1 MEDSLRKTLL
11 RNTFTSYINLVWRML
26 TAIVITRLLL
36 FGLGEELYGYWA
48 LLWTI
53 FGYALLLDFGFGTSV
68 QKYTA
73 EATISND
80 FKKFNE
86 LIAAVICSYLLM
98 SLLIILFTIF
108 GAYYLENI
116 FSLNHIGNIE
126 YCKKVFIV
134 FGLGVAVVFPSGAI
148 SEILMGLKRTDLK
161 NYVLLIT
168 YTLNIIGIFII
179 FKLGY
184 SIMTLSVF
192 TVLVNASGNLAM
204 YIIVKKLLPEFKFSI
219 KYFRFRAFKEIG
231 SFSFYSYLLTIA
243 TLIIYRTDKMVL
255 GVMIGMGAVAIYQ
268 IGTRISEVMEQ
279 FSSQFQHSLPAVAAA
294 LHKAGDKEK
303 IKWILLRSSRL
314 TVFIG
319 TGLFVILFLQV
330 RPILYVWLKITDKNA
345 IMIAHIMLI
354 SVFMVVL
361 FRSTS
366 FKFLQMAGKHKVLS
380 VIMMIECIVNIAL
393 SIILVRLIGVIG
405 VAIGTLI
412 PNIIIS
418 LFIIFPLFTRFSDFT
433 VLYYLK
439 KVYIPAFLI
448 SIPSI
453 CILLGSTYI
462 APAEQWG
469 ILRLGIYSC
478 SAGLIYMLMGYFF
491 YFNIEE
497 KEKYV
502 GMVPVAFVRKIL
514 GYK

>member
-1 MEDSLRKTLL
+1 
-11 RNTFTSYINLVWRML
+11 ML

-86 LIAAVICSYLLM
+86 LIAAVIGSYLLM
-98 SLLIILFTIF
+98 SLLIILFTII

-148 SEILMGLKRTDLK
+148 SEVLMGLKRTDLK
-161 NYVLLIT
+161 NYVLLTT

-192 TVLVNASGNLAM
+192 TVAVNATSNLIM
-204 YIIVKKLLPEFKFSI
+204 FIIVKRLLPEFKFSLRH
-219 KYFRFRAFKEIG
+219 FRFRALKEIG

-279 FSSQFQHSLPAVAAA
+279 FSSQFQYSLPAVAAA
-294 LHKAGDKEK
+294 LHKAGDKER

-330 RPILYVWLKITDKNA
+330 KQILFVWLKITDKNA
-345 IMIAHIMLI
+345 LMIAHIMLI
-354 SVFMVVL
+354 SVFLVVL

-366 FKFLQMAGKHKVLS
+366 FKFLQMAGKHKALS
-380 VIMMIECIVNIAL
+380 IIMMIECIVNIVL
-393 SIILVRLIGVIG
+393 SVILVRLIGVVG

-418 LFIIFPLFTRFSDFT
+418 LFVIFPLFTRFSSLTPF
-433 VLYYLK
+433 YYLK
-439 KVYIPAFLI
+439 KVYIPAFI
-448 SIPSI
+448 IAIPSV
-453 CILLGSTYI
+453 CIILAGMYYVPPL
-462 APAEQWG
+462 QWG
-469 ILRLGIYSC
+469 IIRLGIFSC
-478 SAGLIYMLMGYFF
+478 SAGLVFLIMGYFF
-491 YFNIEE
+491 YFNREE

-502 GMVPVAFVRKIL
+502 AMIPIPFVRKML